1 MAADGR
7 GGGGGGGERGVSPKA
22 LSLMPAQQ
30 LGEGG
35 NSAVLPSLGQV
46 VTSKSDTLEAEI
58 STSLSLSPHPIPR
71 HPSETRRMTSALL
84 SALDR
89 NRLRFL
95 ACAGSDR
102 RRTTCRTRLLHHENA
117 IARRLGGNVECDRS
131 CKTLIFISSFVV
143 SLPTASL
150 YNNPPLFFS
159 TYSTRSIYLLFC
171 VAFRLS
177 NTATRSNYKNRNIV
191 GGTRDA
197 RVDDRRPGRGANF

>member
-1 MAADGR
+1 MGEEEEE
-7 GGGGGGGERGVSPKA
+7 GERGVSPKA

-58 STSLSLSPHPIPR
+58 STSLSLT
-71 HPSETRRMTSALL
+71 PSEPSSSLGDSPDDLRPIVRPRSKSASFPCMRRKRQTPNDVQDSAAA
-84 SALDR
+84 SR
-89 NRLRFL
+89 
-95 ACAGSDR
+95 
-102 RRTTCRTRLLHHENA
+102 NA

-131 CKTLIFISSFVV
+131 CKTLIFSSFVV

-150 YNNPPLFFS
+150 YNNPSLFFS

-177 NTATRSNYKNRNIV
+177 NTATWSNYKNRNIV

-197 RVDDRRPGRGANF
+197 REDDRRPGRGANF